1 MSAVPYINHFCKK
14 SFRGLQGLGRKTRT
28 SRSPEKIPFF
38 HWLCLPCHRWEP
50 HGFADYV
57 TRPCITSLASACG
70 TMHGSMNPSDIFT
83 TSLFTTGYLFFW
95 GFAAFVGLT
104 PFFIWM
110 QLRQVIKLL
119 KAIRD
124 SNERIAD
131 NIPSSGQQSAPSSVK
146 YIPGING

>member
-1 MSAVPYINHFCKK
+1 MHAPMNSTN
-14 SFRGLQGLGRKTRT
+14 L
-28 SRSPEKIPFF
+28 
-38 HWLCLPCHRWEP
+38 
-50 HGFADYV
+50 
-57 TRPCITSLASACG
+57 LAG
-70 TMHGSMNPSDIFT
+70 
-83 TSLFTTGYLFFW
+83 GYLFLW
-95 GFAAFVGLT
+95 GFAAFVALT

-131 NIPSSGQQSAPSSVK
+131 NSRASGQQSTPNSIK

>member
-1 MSAVPYINHFCKK
+1 MDP
-14 SFRGLQGLGRKTRT
+14 
-28 SRSPEKIPFF
+28 
-38 HWLCLPCHRWEP
+38 
-50 HGFADYV
+50 
-57 TRPCITSLASACG
+57 
-70 TMHGSMNPSDIFT
+70 T
-83 TSLFTTGYLFFW
+83 TLLFGGGYLFFW

-131 NIPSSGQQSAPSSVK
+131 SIRSSGQQSAPSSVK